1 MSPQRLNTCAE
12 EESMSYEHLSAFA
25 QTSGMIY
32 FMAIFAAVCLYV
44 FWPSNRVKFDKPA
57 RIPLENEDIDHVR

>member
-1 MSPQRLNTCAE
+1 
-12 EESMSYEHLSAFA
+12 MSYEQLSAFA

-44 FWPSNRVKFDKPA
+44 FWPSNRAKFDRAA
-57 RIPLENEDIDHVR
+57 RMPLENEDIDHVR

>member
-1 MSPQRLNTCAE
+1 MT
-12 EESMSYEHLSAFA
+12 YEQLSAFA

-44 FWPSNRVKFDKPA
+44 LWPSNRAKFDKA
-57 RIPLENEDIDHVR
+57 ANMPLQDEEIDHVR